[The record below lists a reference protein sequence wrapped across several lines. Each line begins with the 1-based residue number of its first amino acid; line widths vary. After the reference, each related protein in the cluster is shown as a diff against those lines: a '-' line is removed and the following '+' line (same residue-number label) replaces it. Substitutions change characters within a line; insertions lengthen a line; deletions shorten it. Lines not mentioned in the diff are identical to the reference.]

1 MSFTMQKGTVKQME
15 KDRPAKVNYR
25 GRNDP

>member
-1 MSFTMQKGTVKQME
+1 ME

>member
-1 MSFTMQKGTVKQME
+1 MSFTVQKGTVKQTE
-15 KDRPAKVNYR
+15 KDRPAKVNCR